1 MKKMELLI
9 KRFMDVLFAILSL
22 FILSPLFMIIAI
34 LIKSTSKGP
43 VFYKQKRYGKDLEII
58 YPLKFRSMVVGAEN
72 IGAGYYFEGE
82 DDPRIT
88 AIGKFIRKTSIDE
101 LPQLWNILKGDM
113 SLIGPRPTI
122 DQIHSKFNNEQ
133 LGRYRM
139 RPGITGWA
147 QVNGRNNISWS
158 KRAYFDNW
166 YIDHYSILLD
176 IKIFLMTILVVLKKS
191 NINMEQ
197 SQQDIDDL

>member
-176 IKIFLMTILVVLKKS
+176 IKIFFMTILVVLKKS

>member
-9 KRFMDVLFAILSL
+9 KRFMDVLFAIISL

-43 VFYKQKRYGKDLEII
+43 VFYKQKRYGKDLKII

-176 IKIFLMTILVVLKKS
+176 IKIFLMTILVVIKKS

>member
-9 KRFMDVLFAILSL
+9 KRFMDVLFAIISL

-43 VFYKQKRYGKDLEII
+43 VFYKQKRYGKDLKII

-166 YIDHYSILLD
+166 YIEHYSILLD
-176 IKIFLMTILVVLKKS
+176 IKIFLMTILVVIKKS

>member
-9 KRFMDVLFAILSL
+9 KRIMDVLFAILSL
-22 FILSPLFMIIAI
+22 FVLSPLFMIIAI

-191 NINMEQ
+191 DINMEQ

>member
-113 SLIGPRPTI
+113 SLTGPRPTI

>member
-1 MKKMELLI
+1 
-9 KRFMDVLFAILSL
+9 MDVLFAILSL

-176 IKIFLMTILVVLKKS
+176 IKIFFMTILVVLKKS